1 MENKKQDFAPEFS
14 SFLQKFIERYVDAHS
29 LKNDN
34 DKTINSVLLYEKLRT
49 AIEYQEDHLIF
60 KNAISRILRRKY
72 ALSSGM
78 SAEQMLSDLLSELAW
93 ANYINPESLKSSDH
107 ENLAQIVRRYL
118 TLLQTARS
126 GRFKRHELQRLILD
140 WCACEIDAAL
150 RPDCTRDI
158 LIDYTCSVI
167 KQNLITGD
175 ARTSDA
181 ETEMQLKISIYG
193 LIFKPDYPL
202 IQFWVINKIYP
213 NWTKLSQEEIAK
225 IGRSFDPFY
234 NKIDHALNHPLRRYY
249 LQYTKRYIA
258 PFILLY
264 SVLTTKK
271 LDMEKL
277 KTQPA
282 ALHNMLMEEY
292 TQKVA
297 EVRKKVWGGTFRA
310 LIFILLTKISLA
322 FIVEIPFDRLLTGVV
337 DLTSLLINISLPPFL
352 MFVSGTFIKSPP
364 AKNYQIIS
372 TTFNN
377 ISLLGKTDDRR
388 YTLLP
393 KKNHTT
399 ELIFNSIYFVF
410 TLAILSG
417 VIYLL
422 IALKF
427 NIVSI
432 LFFFF
437 FVSVVSFFSFRI
449 RNLALELAMKRSRDD
464 ALTSVLEFL
473 LLPFIR
479 IGKFFSDKF
488 AVFNPFILAL
498 DFLIEAPLKTVIK
511 ILNSWLRFI
520 NAKKEELEY

>member
-1 MENKKQDFAPEFS
+1 MENKKQDFAPGFN
-14 SFLQKFIERYVDAHS
+14 SFLHKFIEHYVDSHS
-29 LKNDN
+29 LKSDN

-60 KNAISRILRRKY
+60 KNAIARILRRKY
-72 ALSSGM
+72 ALSPGINP
-78 SAEQMLSDLLSELAW
+78 EQLLSDLLSELAW
-93 ANYINPESLKSSDH
+93 ANYINPESLETRDH
-107 ENLAQIVRRYL
+107 EKLAKIVGRYL

-140 WCACEIDAAL
+140 WCACEIDAAF

-158 LIDYTCSVI
+158 LIDYTCSII
-167 KQNLITGD
+167 KQNLVTEG
-175 ARTSDA
+175 ARAS
-181 ETEMQLKISIYG
+181 ETDNEMQLKISIYG

-213 NWTKLSQEEIAK
+213 EWTESSEEEIAK
-225 IGRSFDPFY
+225 TGRSFDPFY
-234 NKIDHALNHPLRRYY
+234 NKIDHALNHPLRKSY

-271 LDMEKL
+271 LDLEKL
-277 KTQPA
+277 KTQPN

-322 FIVEIPFDRLLTGVV
+322 FIIEIPFDRLLTGVV
-337 DLTSLLINISLPPFL
+337 DLTSLIINISLPPFL
-352 MFVSGTFIKSPP
+352 MFAAGTFIKSPP

-372 TTFNN
+372 GTFNN
-377 ISLLGKTDDRR
+377 IAFLGKTDDRHH
-388 YTLLP
+388 TLIP

-399 ELIFNSIYFVF
+399 ELIFNSVYFAF

-417 VIYLL
+417 VIYFL

-432 LFFFF
+432 FFFF
-437 FVSVVSFFSFRI
+437 FFISIVSFFSFRI